1 MPSNELLALEAV
13 SPFITAAPATLMLLA
28 GVFKTW
34 APKLYKYY
42 ETKLGQLYARTP
54 SLEVNFKNSIW
65 TAATF
70 NFGPQT
76 VAFKHRDSANLAFG
90 LCAITALGQFDSKRG
105 GHLILWDMELVIEF
119 PPGATILIPSA
130 LLTHSNA
137 PVQPGEVR
145 MSLTQ
150 YCAGGL
156 FRWVD
161 QGFQTAGDFEAADK
175 KGKERFDQKAKER
188 WQMGID
194 LFSTLSELK
203 ALMGSV

>member
-1 MPSNELLALEAV
+1 M
-13 SPFITAAPATLMLLA
+13 LA

-34 APKLYKYY
+34 APRLYQYYGIKLD
-42 ETKLGQLYARTP
+42 QLYQKTP
-54 SLEVNFKNSIW
+54 GLEPNFTNSIW

-76 VAFKHRDSANLAFG
+76 VTFKHKDSANLAFG
-90 LCAITALGQFDSKRG
+90 LCAVTALGQFNPKQG

-130 LLTHSNA
+130 ILAHSNVS
-137 PVQPGEVR
+137 VQPGDVR
-145 MSLTQ
+145 MSFTQ

-161 QGFQTAGDFEAADK
+161 QGFQTAANFKAADK
-175 KGKERFDQKAKER
+175 KGKEQFDLESKER
-188 WQMGID
+188 WQMGIN
-194 LFSTLSELK
+194 LFSTLSDLRGK
-203 ALMGSV
+203 